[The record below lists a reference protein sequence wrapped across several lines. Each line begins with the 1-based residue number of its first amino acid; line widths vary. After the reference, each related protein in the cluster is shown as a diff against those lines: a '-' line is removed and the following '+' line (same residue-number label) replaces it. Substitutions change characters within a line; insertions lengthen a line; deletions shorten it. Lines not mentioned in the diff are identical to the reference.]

1 MIKLRGVISLI
12 SQLKLDYVS
21 STNAPASYVAEGEAL
36 LAAAVLVKHRQSLVR
51 SVSTASPSA
60 RHLYILDPGASGMA
74 GVTTLASVVGCK
86 RLLEAT
92 YCQNTVILKH
102 MLKEKTRKEPAD
114 RQPRCYCIT
123 SPCWVCSFATAHLNA
138 LLSPPPPQRRKVTC
152 AEQPA
157 GGDLPFF
164 CFEFEHMYQ

>member
-1 MIKLRGVISLI
+1 MISLI

-74 GVTTLASVVGCK
+74 GVTTLALVVGCNRVFEEAYCK
-86 RLLEAT
+86 IVIPKLLQERE
-92 YCQNTVILKH
+92 
-102 MLKEKTRKEPAD
+102 EKNQR
-114 RQPRCYCIT
+114 
-123 SPCWVCSFATAHLNA
+123 VCSRIDIVLLLRVGFAA
-138 LLSPPPPQRRKVTC
+138 LPLLT
-152 AEQPA
+152 
-157 GGDLPFF
+157 
-164 CFEFEHMYQ
+164 